1 MKKLLFIALAFIIH
15 LVAVDR
21 VSGEV
26 PNITL
31 KCYLNL
37 DFSANNTR
45 NTDAEK
51 ILRFGLDKYFNAISI
66 LRISNSDHVDSR
78 IVRFEVSK
86 SKMEL
91 EVRPTY
97 PRVITVTEL
106 DSMGKLTL
114 KEIHKGNTVVSH
126 SIDQATLSLQLV
138 TEDSTFYTVCQILD
152 YNTEPL
158 NSHIDDVIRQ
168 YKDIIG

>member
-1 MKKLLFIALAFIIH
+1 MKKLLLIALTFIVY
-15 LVAVDR
+15 LVAVHR
-21 VSGEV
+21 VAGEV

-51 ILRFGLDKYFNAISI
+51 IVRFGLDKYFNAISI
-66 LRISNSDHVDSR
+66 LRISNSDDVESR
-78 IVRFEVSK
+78 IVGFEVSK

-91 EVRPTY
+91 GICPTY
-97 PRVITVTEL
+97 PRVITVDEM
-106 DSMGKLTL
+106 DGMGKLTL
-114 KEIHKGNTVVSH
+114 RETHKGDTIISH
-126 SIDQATLSLQLV
+126 SIDQATLSLHLA
-138 TEDSTFYTVCQILD
+138 TEYSTFYTVCKILD

-158 NSHIDDVIRQ
+158 RNI
-168 YKDIIG
+168 

>member
-1 MKKLLFIALAFIIH
+1 MKKLLLIALTFIVH

-21 VSGEV
+21 VSGEI

-51 ILRFGLDKYFNAISI
+51 ILRFGLDKYFNAITI
-66 LRISNSDHVDSR
+66 LRISNSDDIDSR
-78 IVRFEVSK
+78 IVRFVVSE

-91 EVRPTY
+91 EVSPTY
-97 PRVITVTEL
+97 PREITVAEL
-106 DSMGKLTL
+106 DGMGKLTL
-114 KEIHKGNTVVSH
+114 SELHEGNTMISH
-126 SIDQATLSLQLV
+126 SIDQATLSLQLA
-138 TEDSTFYTVCQILD
+138 TEDSTFYTVCKILD
-152 YNTEPL
+152 YNTQPL
-158 NSHIDDVIRQ
+158 QSYIDDVTRQ
-168 YKDIIG
+168 YKKIIG

>member
-1 MKKLLFIALAFIIH
+1 MKKLLLIALAFIIH

-97 PRVITVTEL
+97 PRVINVAEL
-106 DSMGKLTL
+106 DGMGKLTL
-114 KEIHKGNTVVSH
+114 RELHKGSTVVSH

-138 TEDSTFYTVCQILD
+138 TEESTFYTVCKILD
-152 YNTEPL
+152 YNTETL
-158 NSHIDDVIRQ
+158 QSHIDDVTRQ

>member
-1 MKKLLFIALAFIIH
+1 MKKLLLIVLAFIIH
-15 LVAVDR
+15 LVALDR
-21 VSGEV
+21 VSSEV

-66 LRISNSDHVDSR
+66 LRISNSDDIDSR

-91 EVRPTY
+91 EVSPTY
-97 PRVITVTEL
+97 PREITVAEL
-106 DSMGKLTL
+106 DGMGKLTL
-114 KEIHKGNTVVSH
+114 SELHEGKTIISH
-126 SIDQATLSLQLV
+126 SIDQATLSLQLA
-138 TEDSTFYTVCQILD
+138 TEDSTFYTVCKILD

-158 NSHIDDVIRQ
+158 QNHIDDVTRQ

>member
-1 MKKLLFIALAFIIH
+1 MKKLLLTALTFIAF

-66 LRISNSDHVDSR
+66 LRISNSDDIDSR
-78 IVRFEVSK
+78 IIRFEVSK

-97 PRVITVTEL
+97 PRVIAVAEL
-106 DSMGKLTL
+106 DGMGKFTL
-114 KEIHKGNTVVSH
+114 RELYEGNTVVSH
-126 SIDQATLSLQLV
+126 TIDQATLSLQLA
-138 TEDSTFYTVCQILD
+138 TEESTFYTVCKILD
-152 YNTEPL
+152 YNTETL
-158 NSHIDDVIRQ
+158 QSHIDDVTRQ

>member
-1 MKKLLFIALAFIIH
+1 MKKFLLITLTFIVH
-15 LVAVDR
+15 LIAVDR

-51 ILRFGLDKYFNAISI
+51 IIHFGQDKYFNAISI
-66 LRISNSDHVDSR
+66 LRISNSDDIGSR

-91 EVRPTY
+91 EVSPSY
-97 PRVITVTEL
+97 PRQINVVKL
-106 DSMGKLTL
+106 DGMGKLTL
-114 KEIHKGNTVVSH
+114 SEIHEGSTIASH
-126 SIDQATLSLQLV
+126 SIDQATLSLKLA
-138 TEDSTFYTVCQILD
+138 TEGSMLYKVCKILD
-152 YNTEPL
+152 FNTEPL
-158 NSHIDDVIRQ
+158 QSHIEDVINQ
-168 YKDIIG
+168 YQDVIG

>member
-1 MKKLLFIALAFIIH
+1 MKKLLIIVLAFIVQ
-15 LVAVDR
+15 LFPVDTA
-21 VSGEV
+21 SGEI

-51 ILRFGLDKYFNAISI
+51 ILGFGLDRYFNAVSI
-66 LRISNSDHVDSR
+66 LRISNLDEIDSK
-78 IVRFEVSK
+78 IVRFEVTR

-91 EVRPTY
+91 VVSPTY
-97 PRVITVTEL
+97 PREIRVTKYDGISSL
-106 DSMGKLTL
+106 RLR
-114 KEIHKGNTVVSH
+114 EIHEGNEMVSH
-126 SIDQATLSLQLV
+126 LIDQATLSLQLV
-138 TEDSTFYTVCQILD
+138 TEESTLYTVCKIMD

-158 NSHIDDVIRQ
+158 KKHIEDVIGEYQ
-168 YKDIIG
+168 DIIG

>member
-1 MKKLLFIALAFIIH
+1 MKKLLLTALTFIAF

-66 LRISNSDHVDSR
+66 LRISNSDDVDSR

-97 PRVITVTEL
+97 PRVIAVAEL
-106 DSMGKLTL
+106 DGMGKLTL
-114 KEIHKGNTVVSH
+114 RELHEGNTVVSH
-126 SIDQATLSLQLV
+126 TIDQATLSLQLV
-138 TEDSTFYTVCQILD
+138 TEESTFYTVCKILD
-152 YNTEPL
+152 YNTETL
-158 NSHIDDVIRQ
+158 QSHIDDVIRQ
-168 YKDIIG
+168 YKDVIG

>member
-1 MKKLLFIALAFIIH
+1 MKKLLLIALAFIIH

-66 LRISNSDHVDSR
+66 LRISNSDDVDSR
-78 IVRFEVSK
+78 IVRFKVSK
-86 SKMEL
+86 SKTEL
-91 EVRPTY
+91 EVSPTY
-97 PRVITVTEL
+97 PREITVTEL
-106 DSMGKLTL
+106 DGMGKLTL
-114 KEIHKGNTVVSH
+114 SELHEGNTMISH
-126 SIDQATLSLQLV
+126 SIDQATLSLQLL
-138 TEDSTFYTVCQILD
+138 TKASTYYTVCKILD

-158 NSHIDDVIRQ
+158 QKHIDDVTKQ